1 MTNSKIIEFPE
12 ELTVDQQLEFLFK
25 FHNFDRY
32 VKIDE
37 EDKPMIVMA
46 LNQIDVESVEC
57 DEEGGLVIQYSGDED
72 EQRTI

>member
-12 ELTVDQQLEFLFK
+12 EFTVDQQLEFLFK
-25 FHNFDRY
+25 FHKFDSY

-37 EDKPMIVMA
+37 EDKPIIIMA
-46 LNQIDVESVEC
+46 LNNINVENVGS
-57 DEEGGLVIQYSGDED
+57 DDEGGLVIQYSGDED

>member
-1 MTNSKIIEFPE
+1 MKIIEFPDE
-12 ELTVDQQLEFLFK
+12 FTVDQQLDCLFK
-25 FHNFDRY
+25 FHSFDRY

-46 LNQIDVESVEC
+46 LNDINVKTVER
-57 DEEGGLVIQYSGDED
+57 DDEGGLIIEYNGDED